1 VFADVT
7 PDMRI
12 AREEVFGPVLS
23 VLRWRDEDAMI
34 DAVNAVDY
42 GLTASIWTTK
52 LAHAHR
58 AATRIE
64 AGFVWVNHIGA
75 HFQGASFGG
84 YKQSGIGREEGLDEL
99 YSFTQN
105 KNIHIVP

>member
-1 VFADVT
+1 
-7 PDMRI
+7 MRI

-23 VLRWRDEDAMI
+23 VLRWKDEDAMI
-34 DAVNAVDY
+34 AAVNSVDY
-42 GLTASIWTTK
+42 GLTASIWTTN

-75 HFQGASFGG
+75 HFPGSSFGG